1 MTILQNILLINMSRP
16 IWDIYLKNVRTLFC
30 VRMLTL
36 KLQSL
41 SRSIPTNEVS
51 LPAITVVSQDTL
63 GHTVIKSGI
72 RSLGSRNKSQWQV
85 SLTLNLPCLIILFGK
100 NSNIKAEC
108 FRVKPHKPKKNLISE
123 GLVNMMKSVLVRLN
137 NLDMAYN
144 PASQV
149 NKAWV
154 RKDETIHPLR
164 GSGLA

>member
-1 MTILQNILLINMSRP
+1 
-16 IWDIYLKNVRTLFC
+16 
-30 VRMLTL
+30 
-36 KLQSL
+36 
-41 SRSIPTNEVS
+41 
-51 LPAITVVSQDTL
+51 
-63 GHTVIKSGI
+63 
-72 RSLGSRNKSQWQV
+72 
-85 SLTLNLPCLIILFGK
+85 
-100 NSNIKAEC
+100 
-108 FRVKPHKPKKNLISE
+108 VKPHKPKKNLISE